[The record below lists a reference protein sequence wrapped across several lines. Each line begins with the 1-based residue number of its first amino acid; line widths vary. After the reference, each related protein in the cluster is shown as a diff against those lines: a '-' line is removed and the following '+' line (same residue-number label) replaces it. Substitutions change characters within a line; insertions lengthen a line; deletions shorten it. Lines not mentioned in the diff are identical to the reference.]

1 MMNSDIFTVYS
12 YTNMKTVTMKY
23 KTVISLIKMRQNLR
37 KTKTNDTRT
46 LENRISIYI
55 IPLCIIGYMKKIIV
69 LNSKLNVFMG

>member
-23 KTVISLIKMRQNLR
+23 KTIISLIKMRQNLK

-55 IPLCIIGYMKKIIV
+55 IPLMKKIIV